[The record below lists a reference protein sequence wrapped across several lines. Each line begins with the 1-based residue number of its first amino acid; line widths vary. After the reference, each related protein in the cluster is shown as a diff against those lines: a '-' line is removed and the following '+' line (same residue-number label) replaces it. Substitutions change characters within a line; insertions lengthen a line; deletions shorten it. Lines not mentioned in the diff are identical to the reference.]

1 MAWLAPETAEF
12 VLLCWEGPDRYALA
26 GGLGSRIDGLSRT
39 LAAAGFRTHLFF
51 IGAPDLSGLEERE
64 GGRLLLHRWCQWIS
78 AHHPGGVYDGEDGK
92 WRDYTHSVPRY
103 VTDEVAPPAAAAG
116 RHLFVLAEEWQ
127 TASAL
132 SGLSDALYL
141 RGLRAHATCVW
152 NANNV
157 FGFDRVD
164 WGRLG
169 MTASLTTVSR
179 YMKHVMWARGLNPLV
194 VPNGIPDAWRVEPP
208 AADVAALRASM
219 RAGGTDPCFVK
230 VGRWDPDKRWH
241 MAVGAVAA
249 LRRQGRPARLLCKGG
264 MEPHG
269 AEVLGAAAAAGL
281 RVVDV
286 HVPEGAGPR
295 ALAGALAAGGDAPV
309 FNLKGFLAPPTLAAL
324 YAAADAVLANSGL
337 EPFGLVG
344 LEAMAA
350 GALVFVGETGE
361 DYAISLDNTIVV
373 ETDDPGEI
381 ARYWMQLDGR
391 PELQAALRARAHET
405 AQAFRWDRVLRVLL
419 SRLDYLAATAG
430 R

>member
-1 MAWLAPETAEF
+1 MALLVPDAAEF
-12 VLLCWEGPDRYALA
+12 VVLCWEGPDRYALA
-26 GGLGSRIDGLSRT
+26 GGLGSRIDGLTRA
-39 LAAAGFRTHLFF
+39 LAGAGFRTHLFF
-51 IGAPDLSGLEERE
+51 IGAPELPGLEIRE
-64 GGRLLLHRWCQWIS
+64 DGRLLLHRWCQWIS

-92 WRDYTHSVPRY
+92 WRDYTRSVPRY
-103 VTDEVAPPAAAAG
+103 VADEVAPAAAATG
-116 RHLFVLAEEWQ
+116 RRLFVLAEEWQ
-127 TASAL
+127 TAAAL
-132 SGLSDALYL
+132 SGLSDALHF
-141 RGLRAHATCVW
+141 RGLRGQATCVW

-194 VPNGIPDAWRVEPP
+194 VPNGIPEGWQGEPP
-208 AADVAALRASM
+208 AGDVAALRAGM
-219 RAGGTDPCFVK
+219 RAGGADPCFVK

-249 LRRQGRPARLLCKGG
+249 LRRQGLPARLLCKGG

-269 AEVLGAAAAAGL
+269 AEVLRAAAGSGL
-281 RVVDV
+281 PVTDV
-286 HVPEGAGPR
+286 QVPEGAGPR
-295 ALAGALAAGGDAPV
+295 ALGDVLAAAGDAPV
-309 FNLKGFLAPPTLAAL
+309 LNLKGFLAPATLAAL

-344 LEAMAA
+344 LEAMSA
-350 GALVFVGETGE
+350 GALVFVGTTGE
-361 DYAISLDNTIVV
+361 DYAVPLDNTVVV

-381 ARYWMQLDGR
+381 ARYWLQLAGR
-391 PELQAALRARAHET
+391 PELRAALRARAHET
-405 AQAFRWDRVLRVLL
+405 AQAFAWDRVLQVLL

>member
-1 MAWLAPETAEF
+1 MLGPDAAEF
-12 VLLCWEGPDRYALA
+12 AVLCWEGPDRYALA
-26 GGLGSRIDGLSRT
+26 GGLGSRIAGLTQT
-39 LAAAGFRTHLFF
+39 LAEAGFRTHLFF
-51 IGAPDLSGLEERE
+51 IGDPALPGLEAQA
-64 GGRLLLHRWCQWIS
+64 GGRLILHRWCQWIS

-92 WRDYTHSVPRY
+92 WRDYTWSVPRY
-103 VTDEVAPPAAAAG
+103 VVDEIALPAAVAG
-116 RHLFVLAEEWQ
+116 RRLFVLAEEWQ
-127 TASAL
+127 TAEATCV
-132 SGLSDALYL
+132 LSDALAA
-141 RGLRAHATCVW
+141 RGLRQYATCVW

-169 MTASLTTVSR
+169 AAATLTTVSR
-179 YMKHVMWARGLNPLV
+179 FMKHVMWTRGLNPLV
-194 VPNGIPDAWRVEPP
+194 VPNGIPDAWLRVPP
-208 AADVAALRASM
+208 AGDVEALRLGL
-219 RAGGTDPCFVK
+219 RAGGAAPAFVK

-249 LRRQGRPARLLCKGG
+249 LRGLGAPARLVCKGG

-269 AEVLGAAAAAGL
+269 TEVLRAAADRGL

-286 HVPEGAGPR
+286 HVPEGADAMG
-295 ALAGALAAGGDAPV
+295 LAGALEAAGAAPIV
-309 FNLKGFLAPPTLAAL
+309 NLKGFLAPPTLSAM
-324 YAAADAVLANSGL
+324 YAAADAVLATSGM

-350 GALVFVGETGE
+350 GAVVFVGTTGE
-361 DYAISLDNTIVV
+361 DYAISLDNAVVV

-381 ARYWMQLDGR
+381 ARYWLQLEGQ
-391 PELQAALRARAHET
+391 PERQASLRARAHAT
-405 AQAFRWDRVLRVLL
+405 AEAFRWDRVLQVLL